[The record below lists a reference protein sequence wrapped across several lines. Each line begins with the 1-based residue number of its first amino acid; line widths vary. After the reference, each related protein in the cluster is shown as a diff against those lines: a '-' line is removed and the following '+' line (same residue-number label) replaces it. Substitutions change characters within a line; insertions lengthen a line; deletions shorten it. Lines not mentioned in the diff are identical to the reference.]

1 LHRADPTALSAGFPP
16 PALTPVMKTLS
27 NFLSAFFL
35 FFVLLVSSGTTLA
48 SDEAPD
54 ALVKRVTAEVLTI
67 IKNDKDLQ
75 SGNMKK
81 VNELVDQKILP
92 HFNFNRMTALAV
104 GQDWR
109 NASAEQKAK
118 LSAEFKTLLVRT
130 YANAL
135 VSYKNQSIDV
145 KPLKL
150 DPKETDVT
158 VRTEVK
164 QTSGQPIPLDYSL
177 QKKDDGWKVY
187 DVIVGGVS
195 LVTNYRDEFKQT
207 VRQTG
212 IDGLL
217 ASLVTKNTQ
226 PAQAPGAKK

>member
-1 LHRADPTALSAGFPP
+1 MNAI
-16 PALTPVMKTLS
+16 S
-27 NFLSAFFL
+27 NFFSA
-35 FFVLLVSSGTTLA
+35 VLLSFAIVLSSGAALA

-109 NASAEQKAK
+109 NASAEQKTK
-118 LSAEFKTLLVRT
+118 LAAEFKTLLVRT

-135 VSYKNQSIDV
+135 VSYKNQAIEV
-145 KPLKL
+145 RPLKL

-177 QKKDDGWKVY
+177 QKRDDGWKVY
-187 DVIVGGVS
+187 DVVVGGVS
-195 LVTNYRDEFKQT
+195 LVTNYRDEFRQT
-207 VRQTG
+207 VRQAG

-226 PAQAPGAKK
+226 PVQAPAAKK

>member
-1 LHRADPTALSAGFPP
+1 MSAMKIISKLFP
-16 PALTPVMKTLS
+16 
-27 NFLSAFFL
+27 
-35 FFVLLVSSGTTLA
+35 VLLLLGASILPFGKALA

-109 NASAEQKAK
+109 SASAEQKTK

-158 VRTEVK
+158 VRTEVR

-207 VRQTG
+207 VRQGG

-217 ASLVTKNTQ
+217 ASLTTKNAQ
-226 PAQAPGAKK
+226 PVQTPGAKK

>member
-1 LHRADPTALSAGFPP
+1 
-16 PALTPVMKTLS
+16 MKILS
-27 NFLSAFFL
+27 NFLSALFL
-35 FFVLLVSSGTTLA
+35 FFVLLVSPGTTLA

-54 ALVKRVTAEVLTI
+54 ALVKRVTAEVLAI

-109 NASAEQKAK
+109 SASAEQKAK

-145 KPLKL
+145 KPLKF

-226 PAQAPGAKK
+226 PVQTPGAKK